1 MRDGTVRAAG
11 RAAGFPALGIKLKQ
25 HRNLLLLAAAL
36 LFHGCGGSSTPN
48 GSADSGPP
56 AVDAKGCTVYGD
68 PPRPLAPLSL
78 DGTINDAL
86 SLLVQVC
93 NNRGGTTLDWSDA
106 DGTPRHACLITPKGA
121 SASKPLPMLVW
132 LHPTLFGQDSILA
145 TGLLDKIDTANL
157 NGDTTNPGFI
167 LLLPLGRNI
176 QQFLPAPLNTGVGWD
191 HWYRNTDRS
200 SPYLNVDF
208 ATIDHFI
215 AVVKQRNIVDGSR
228 VYVSGWSEGA
238 DMGAFYGLNTPGI
251 AATGVYST
259 TSPFNAS
266 GDPCTSPTFASNN
279 TRPFYLMARAC
290 DIGGA
295 CPLEQQFLGDLR
307 SGVMAP
313 SLVSGVILDS
323 STQAVS
329 QCNAQCDAGTVAS
342 GALGQLE
349 HITWPRQWNDTLLEF
364 MRNNPE

>member
-1 MRDGTVRAAG
+1 MQQR
-11 RAAGFPALGIKLKQ
+11 AGFEALGMRLKQ
-25 HRNLLLLAAAL
+25 HRKLALLAAAL
-36 LFHGCGGSSTPN
+36 LLHGCGSSSTPGN
-48 GSADSGPP
+48 TDSGPP
-56 AVDAKGCTVYGD
+56 TVDAQGCTAYGD
-68 PPRPLAPLSL
+68 PPRPLAPLSP
-78 DGTINDAL
+78 DGLINDAL

-93 NNRGGTTLDWSDA
+93 NNQGGETLDWSDA

-157 NGDTTNPGFI
+157 SGDASSPGFI
-167 LLLPLGRNI
+167 LLLPLGRDI

-208 ATIDHFI
+208 ASIDHFI
-215 AVVKQRNIVDGSR
+215 AVVKQRNIVNNSR

-279 TRPFYLMARAC
+279 TRPFYLMARSC

-307 SGVMAP
+307 NGVMQP
-313 SLVSGVILDS
+313 SLVTGVILDS

-329 QCNAQCDAGTVAS
+329 QCNVQCNAGTVGAS
-342 GALGQLE
+342 ALGQLE
-349 HITWPRQWNDTLLEF
+349 HITWPRQWNDTLLQF
-364 MRNNPE
+364 MSNNPE

>member
-1 MRDGTVRAAG
+1 MGYQQGLRTLGMTLKRHKNL
-11 RAAGFPALGIKLKQ
+11 ALLG
-25 HRNLLLLAAAL
+25 AAL
-36 LFHGCGGSSTPN
+36 LLHACGGSSSPAN
-48 GSADSGPP
+48 SADSGPP
-56 AVDAKGCTVYGD
+56 VVDAQGCTAYGD
-68 PPRPLAPLSL
+68 PPRPLAPLSP
-78 DGTINDAL
+78 DGLINDAL
-86 SLLVQVC
+86 SLLIEVC
-93 NNRGGTTLDWSDA
+93 SNQGGQTLDWSDS

-121 SASKPLPMLVW
+121 SSAKPLPMLVW

-145 TGLLDKIDTANL
+145 TGLLDQVDSANL
-157 NGDTTNPGFI
+157 SGDTSNPGFI

-215 AVVKQRNIVDGSR
+215 SVVKQSGIVDSSR

-238 DMGAFYGLNTPGI
+238 DMGAFYGLNTPGV

-266 GDPCTSPTFASNN
+266 GDPCPSATFASNN

-290 DIGGA
+290 DVGGA
-295 CPLEQQFLGDLR
+295 CLAEQQFLTDLS

-323 STQAVS
+323 STKAVS
-329 QCNAQCDAGTVAS
+329 QCNAQCGPGSLDAN
-342 GALGQLE
+342 LFGQLE
-349 HITWPRQWNDTLLEF
+349 HVTWPRQWNDNLLEF

>member
-1 MRDGTVRAAG
+1 MRDQEARGTLSAVLKRHKNL
-11 RAAGFPALGIKLKQ
+11 ALLG
-25 HRNLLLLAAAL
+25 AAL
-36 LFHGCGGSSTPN
+36 LLHACGGSSTPAN
-48 GSADSGPP
+48 GADSGPP
-56 AVDAKGCTVYGD
+56 VVDAKGCTVYGD
-68 PPRPLAPLSL
+68 PPRPLAPLSP
-78 DGTINDAL
+78 DGLINDAL

-93 NNRGGTTLDWSDA
+93 NNQGGETLDWSDA
-106 DGTPRHACLITPKGA
+106 DGTPRHACLITPKGVSAA
-121 SASKPLPMLVW
+121 SPMPMLVW

-145 TGLLDKIDTANL
+145 TGLLDIRNSADL
-157 NGDTTNPGFI
+157 GGGNPGFI

-208 ATIDHFI
+208 ASIDHFI
-215 AVVKQRNIVDGSR
+215 SVVKQRGIVDSHR

-266 GDPCTSPTFASNN
+266 GDPCPSNTFASNGA
-279 TRPFYLMARAC
+279 RPFFLMARAC

-295 CPLEQQFLGDLR
+295 CPLEQQFLSDL
-307 SGVMAP
+307 SNGVMAP

-323 STQAVS
+323 STKAVS
-329 QCNAQCDAGTVAS
+329 QCNAQCDAGTVY
-342 GALGQLE
+342 GDVFGQLE
-349 HITWPRQWNDTLLEF
+349 HVTWPRQWNDHLLEF
-364 MRNNPE
+364 MRNNPQ